1 MCNNCHLKQK
11 LKPTSKHWYAQVLV
25 QYSDDKKITLTLF
38 EEPIKQILAIQNKA
52 FTNNNWGNAHR
63 QFVKSSNSKLHIQHN
78 IQSRTEDC
86 QKTSNLS
93 AFLRKNFFC

>member
-1 MCNNCHLKQK
+1 MNSKISCITSILLFFYLHARCRQGIHVIYVQQLPLKEK

-52 FTNNNWGNAHR
+52 FTNNN
-63 QFVKSSNSKLHIQHN
+63 
-78 IQSRTEDC
+78 
-86 QKTSNLS
+86 
-93 AFLRKNFFC
+93 